1 MKVKDV
7 DIIIIAGGKCGSTTL
22 LKTFQQ
28 AGFKAIKTH
37 NRNCFINQFGYD
49 GLNELIQTSS
59 KNKKL
64 FIIDSYRTPI
74 ERKISSFFQHI
85 NKHNYKTQSCYE
97 LIDIFNKEYINELE
111 EYHYIN
117 TLMTQYKIEP
127 FNKFNFKD
135 KYIIK
140 KKEIYILS
148 NYYSRILLIG
158 EKY

>member
-1 MKVKDV
+1 MWFN
-7 DIIIIAGGKCGSTTL
+7 TL

-74 ERKISSFFQHI
+74 ERKISSFFSILI
-85 NKHNYKTQSCYE
+85 N
-97 LIDIFNKEYINELE
+97 I
-111 EYHYIN
+111 
-117 TLMTQYKIEP
+117 
-127 FNKFNFKD
+127 
-135 KYIIK
+135 IIK
-140 KKEIYILS
+140 LKVAM
-148 NYYSRILLIG
+148 N
-158 EKY
+158 